1 MTCSANRTKIRIIK
15 RAQQKGLYM
24 EDLPFGAIAALTG
37 LLAGIVLGLA
47 ARLGDFCTL
56 GALES
61 ALYGDDQRRL
71 RLWGVVLAV
80 AILGTFLGNAAG
92 LIDIGG
98 SFYHQIAWNPLA
110 SIFGGLLFG
119 YGMAMAGNC
128 GFGALVRFGG
138 GDLRSLVVVVVMGIF
153 AFIAL
158 SGPLASLRTM
168 LFPQV
173 DASGPQGI
181 ANDLSGLTG
190 VSPLV
195 VAVLIALAFLVWALS
210 HAPLRAKPLQLAWG
224 VAAGLAV
231 VWSFAATSWLA
242 AESLGAVQVEGLS
255 FTAPLGRTLIWL
267 MTSTAGGVSFSV
279 GAVFGVMVGALAG
292 SIWRG
297 LFRWEACEDPRD
309 LGRQVSGAAMMGIGG
324 VVALGCS
331 VGQGVSAFATLAWSG
346 PVTLA
351 AIVVGA
357 VFGLRRLIGGFQPE

>member
-1 MTCSANRTKIRIIK
+1 MDSIP
-15 RAQQKGLYM
+15 Y
-24 EDLPFGAIAALTG
+24 GAIAALAG
-37 LLAGIVLGLA
+37 LVAGLVLGLA

-61 ALYGDDQRRL
+61 ALYGNDQRRL
-71 RLWGVVLAV
+71 RLWGVVLGV
-80 AILGTFLGNAAG
+80 AIFGTFLGDALG
-92 LIDIGG
+92 LIDVSA

-153 AFIAL
+153 AFVAL
-158 SGPLASLRTM
+158 SGPLAPLRAT
-168 LFPQV
+168 LFPQQ

-181 ANDLSGLTG
+181 AYDLGGLIG
-190 VSPLV
+190 ASPLAIA
-195 VAVLIALAFLVWALS
+195 AVLAALLLGWALA
-210 HAPLRAKPLQLAWG
+210 HAPLRARPRQVAWG
-224 VAAGLAV
+224 IAAGVAV
-231 VWSFAATSWLA
+231 VWSFAATSWIA
-242 AESLGAVQVEGLS
+242 ADSLGEVQVEGLS

-267 MTSTAGGVSFSV
+267 MTSTAGGISFSV
-279 GAVFGVMVGALAG
+279 GSVCGVLIGALAG

-297 LFRWEACEDPRD
+297 LFRWEACEDPRE
-309 LGRQVSGAAMMGIGG
+309 LGRQVSGAAMMGVGG
-324 VVALGCS
+324 VIALGCS

-351 AIVVGA
+351 AIAVGA
-357 VFGLRRLIGGFQPE
+357 AFGLRQLIGGFQPD